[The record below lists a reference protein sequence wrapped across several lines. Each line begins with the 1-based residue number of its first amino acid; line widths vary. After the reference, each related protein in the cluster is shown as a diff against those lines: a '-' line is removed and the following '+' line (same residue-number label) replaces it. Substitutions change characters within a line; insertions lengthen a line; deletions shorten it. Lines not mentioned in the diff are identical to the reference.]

1 MPLTFA
7 AWSGADELSSDDA
20 AESSQVL
27 LNFKKAPER
36 GIPWRAFGAWHWAV
50 ERVAIAP
57 LHGWSHMFRAAERDY
72 EREGFR
78 ITKGITHFGSF
89 LLGPGHFIVETD
101 HKNLARMDASENA
114 KDI

>member
-1 MPLTFA
+1 M
-7 AWSGADELSSDDA
+7 
-20 AESSQVL
+20 L

-36 GIPWRAFGAWHWAV
+36 GIPWRAFGVWHWAV

-57 LHGWSHMFRAAERDY
+57 LHGWSHMFRSV
-72 EREGFR
+72 
-78 ITKGITHFGSF
+78 TKGITHFGSF